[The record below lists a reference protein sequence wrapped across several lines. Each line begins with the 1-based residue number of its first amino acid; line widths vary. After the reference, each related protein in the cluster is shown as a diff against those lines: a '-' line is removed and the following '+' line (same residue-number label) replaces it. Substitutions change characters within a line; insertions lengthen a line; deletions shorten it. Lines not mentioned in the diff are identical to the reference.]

1 LSPTAVDSIK
11 EALRLFTQASAL
23 DPDYAS
29 AYAMAMLC
37 HAQRAAF
44 GTAKD
49 MAQEKSEVARLW
61 RIVTRVGQEDG
72 VAIAHAAWAVA
83 YVLRDIPAAKQMID
97 RAVELNPNLAVAWA
111 NSGWINVWL
120 GQPDVALEHLRR
132 ARRLDPGSPLNTQ
145 TAMAHAY
152 FFLDQYEEA
161 VAVAEQMLQHNP
173 DLSFALRVGAASAA
187 FAGRNDVSRRMA
199 GHLQVVDPAF
209 RVSRLGEYLGP
220 YQKPELVEKYAEGL
234 RLAGLPE

>member
-1 LSPTAVDSIK
+1 
-11 EALRLFTQASAL
+11 LRIIT
-23 DPDYAS
+23 
-29 AYAMAMLC
+29 
-37 HAQRAAF
+37 
-44 GTAKD
+44 
-49 MAQEKSEVARLW
+49 
-61 RIVTRVGQEDG
+61 RIGQEDG
-72 VAIAHAAWAVA
+72 VALTQAAWAVA
-83 YVLRDIPAAKQMID
+83 FVLRDLPAAKQLND
-97 RAVELNPNLAVAWA
+97 RAIELNPNLADAWG
-111 NSGWINVWL
+111 NSGWFNVWL
-120 GQPDVALEHLRR
+120 GHSDVALEHLDR
-132 ARRLDPGSPLNTQ
+132 AKRLDPGSPLNTQ

-220 YQKPELVEKYAEGL
+220 YQKPELVEKYAQGL